1 MTGRELIIYI
11 LENNLEDEPV
21 FEDGKFI
28 GFKTPEEVA
37 VQMGT
42 GSATIIALAN
52 MGHIKSEW
60 VEGGIY
66 IPAKG
71 VDQYAPTR
79 RDSIDVGSC
88 I

>member
-1 MTGRELIIYI
+1 MTGRDLIIYI

-21 FEDGKFI
+21 FENGKFI
-28 GFKTPEEVA
+28 GFMTPDEVA
-37 VQMGT
+37 VQMNT
-42 GSATIIALAN
+42 GAATVIALAN
-52 MGHIKSEW
+52 TGRIKSEW

-71 VDQYAPTR
+71 ADQHASTIG
-79 RDSIDVGSC
+79 DSINVRSH